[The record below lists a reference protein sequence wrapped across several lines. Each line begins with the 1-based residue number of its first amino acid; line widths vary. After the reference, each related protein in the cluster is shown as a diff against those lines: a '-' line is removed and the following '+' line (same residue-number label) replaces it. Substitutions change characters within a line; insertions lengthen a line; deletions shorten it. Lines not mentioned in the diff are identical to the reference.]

1 MYESEFKLQFQV
13 KCDKTKMGE
22 DLYIVGDGKE
32 FGDWKIENSQQ
43 KLYGNKYPIWQSE
56 FISFNKKYLEFK
68 YVIKKDHNLVWERQ
82 KIGNRKLDLSNLKD
96 GLYLI
101 DDGNFD
107 DYQNPNNQKIINLI
121 KNEDENDEN
130 DEIDENDENEKD
142 KCKMDN
148 NKKS

>member
-101 DDGNFD
+101 DDGNFNELSKFHIKTNFNKGFD
-107 DYQNPNNQKIINLI
+107 NEKYIEAINLI
-121 KNEDENDEN
+121 KTFTY
-130 DEIDENDENEKD
+130 
-142 KCKMDN
+142 
-148 NKKS
+148 